1 MPPGCLKKNWKDTSF
16 SQFKVEFESVTAQGS
31 YCL

>member
-1 MPPGCLKKNWKDTSF
+1 MPPGCLKKLWKDTSF